1 LGILPELQQ
10 FIPAEM
16 PNTPFQPNA
25 GLTIMSALMGGA
37 STAMSVGRTMAKG

>member
-10 FIPAEM
+10 FVAAEM
-16 PNTPFQPNA
+16 PSAPFQPNA
-25 GLTIMSALMGGA
+25 GLTIMNALMGGA